1 MAASASRH
9 QHAQHQQEQ
18 ALLFLIGAAVVVVA
32 LAAAV
37 PWVCALLA
45 GWVHSGQVP
54 RLGLQE
60 AVQTGFSR
68 EFWSG
73 DPARAYP
80 ADVQRLLPGG
90 WGFWSTAAL
99 LLVTTGAAVVAAARA
114 IEARMGRA
122 VADRRWYQVF
132 LGRCPQAFGRYRSVK
147 PLVVPGPQ
155 PGRVIVGR
163 IATPRADRRPARR
176 AGDGDRRAAQRQ
188 DVSAADPGRAR
199 A

>member
-18 ALLFLIGAAVVVVA
+18 ALLFLIGAAVMLIA

-45 GWVHSGQVP
+45 GWVHSGQLP

-60 AVQTGFSR
+60 AVQTAFSR

-99 LLVTTGAAVVAAARA
+99 LRVMTGAAVVAAARA

-122 VADRRWYQVF
+122 VADRRWYHMF
-132 LGRCPQAFGRYRSVK
+132 LGRRPQAFGRYRSVTA
-147 PLVVPGPQ
+147 LVVAGPT
-155 PGRVIVGR
+155 PERVIVGT
-163 IATPRADRRPARR
+163 IAKPA
-176 AGDGDRRAAQRQ
+176 ALIAVED
-188 DVSAADPGRAR
+188 
-199 A
+199 

>member
-9 QHAQHQQEQ
+9 PHAQHQQEQ
-18 ALLFLIGAAVVVVA
+18 ALLFLIGAAVVVIA

-45 GWVHSGQVP
+45 GWVHCGQLP

-60 AVQTGFSR
+60 AMQTAFSR

-90 WGFWSTAAL
+90 WGFWSTAGL
-99 LLVTTGAAVVAAARA
+99 LLVATGAAVVAAARA
-114 IEARMGRA
+114 NGARMGRA
-122 VADRRWYQVF
+122 VADRRWYHVF
-132 LGRCPQAFGRYRSVK
+132 LGRR
-147 PLVVPGPQ
+147 PQ
-155 PGRVIVGR
+155 PCAGCRS
-163 IATPRADRRPARR
+163 ATP
-176 AGDGDRRAAQRQ
+176 Q
-188 DVSAADPGRAR
+188 V
-199 A
+199 